1 MPSVRCAPNCLRA
14 HAPRR
19 PETISTEF
27 PEMTEYYDPHADWSA
42 IPLHMRGGIE
52 RYVMSGVPM
61 GSFLT
66 AVFAN
71 DFMEAAGRA
80 DDENREALF
89 AYARFLYNSVPSTCK
104 GSYDAVSAWTGRGG
118 LLGREVA

>member
-1 MPSVRCAPNCLRA
+1 MAA
-14 HAPRR
+14 Y
-19 PETISTEF
+19 F
-27 PEMTEYYDPHADWSA
+27 DDHADWSV
-42 IPLHMRGGIE
+42 IPDHMRAGIE

-80 DDENREALF
+80 DAVNQRALF
-89 AYARFLYNSVPSTCK
+89 GYAQFLYNSVPHACK
-104 GSYDAVSAWTGRGG
+104 GSYEAVNQWIAQRGLNG
-118 LLGREVA
+118 KGDPAP